1 MAVLGAAPS
10 ASGAEY
16 QMTAAPNGTSFSP
29 SELTVKP
36 GDRLTVSKEAG
47 ALSHN
52 VHFPDTG
59 TSCPATTTTAAWSC
73 DHDFGQLGDFILH
86 CDLHTYMTATVHVV
100 EPGSGGPPPA
110 DPPPGGQP
118 GSGTTPAQDLTAPQ
132 LGLGGAKVQRVLRQR
147 AVVVRVQADEAATL
161 TATGT
166 VSVPAAARAVRLRTA
181 GAPATAGQ
189 SVTLRLRLSR
199 KALRAVRRGLA
210 LRQRLRAAVRVTAI
224 DAAGNRTSALR
235 RIALRR

>member
-1 MAVLGAAPS
+1 MA
-10 ASGAEY
+10 
-16 QMTAAPNGTSFSP
+16 AAPNGTSFSP
-29 SELTVKP
+29 SELTVNP

-52 VHFPDTG
+52 VHFPDTA

-100 EPGSGGPPPA
+100 EPGSGAPPPPVLPS
-110 DPPPGGQP
+110 DPPSGGQP
-118 GSGTTPAQDLTAPQ
+118 GSGTSPAQDLTAPQ
-132 LGLGGAKVQRVLRQR
+132 LGLGGARVQRVLRQR

-166 VSVPAAARAVRLRTA
+166 VSLPAAARAVRLRRA
-181 GAPATAGQ
+181 SAPTTAGQ
-189 SVTLRLRLSR
+189 PVTLRLRLSR
-199 KALRAVRRGLA
+199 KALQAVRRGLA
-210 LRQRLRAAVRVTAI
+210 LRQRLRASVRVTAT